1 VLTLAFCL
9 NGLVDVFLS
18 DFSTLMA
25 CFPCSLFLVV
35 SKQWIS
41 EETCFNNSD
50 FAVSKADCI
59 MEDVVESLEVV
70 ISSLVA

>member
-1 VLTLAFCL
+1 
-9 NGLVDVFLS
+9 
-18 DFSTLMA
+18 MA

-35 SKQWIS
+35 SKQWIL